1 MLAADPKRP
10 SSIQEFLESID
21 SQKVCQSRWLDGGL
35 FVVNMN
41 LQKWSAI
48 AEILSSI
55 AVLATL
61 VFLVM
66 ELRQTKDAVRA
77 NTYQGMAAMT
87 LEFNSLF
94 LADPGVS
101 EFMIRTASEDYEL
114 DPSEALRL
122 RAFISSTYRFID
134 NVYFQY
140 EIGTITEQRME
151 SLLYPVV
158 LNFRQ
163 RGRLRVEW
171 EEGEDKLLLSPDLV
185 EYLDSEIYKEELD

>member
-1 MLAADPKRP
+1 MASL
-10 SSIQEFLESID
+10 
-21 SQKVCQSRWLDGGL
+21 
-35 FVVNMN
+35 N

-48 AEILSSI
+48 AEILSSV

-66 ELRQTKDAVRA
+66 EIQQTTDAVRA

-94 LADPGVS
+94 LADPEVS
-101 EFMIRTASEDYEL
+101 EFIIRTASEDYEL
-114 DPSEALRL
+114 EPSEAVRL
-122 RAFISSTYRFID
+122 RAFISSTYRYID

-151 SLLYPVV
+151 SLLYPIV
-158 LNFRQ
+158 LNIRR
-163 RGRLRVEW
+163 RGRMRIEW
-171 EEGEDKLLLSPDLV
+171 EEGEDKQLLSPDLV
-185 EYLDSEIYKEELD
+185 EYLNSKIYKTESD